1 MQIVCKLQLMKA
13 TTAIILDTRKALRT
27 GKYPVK
33 LRVTF
38 ARKQKYFQTKLNLT
52 KEEFQAIH
60 AKNPKGQSKT
70 WKLELAALEQRANE
84 IISSLPYFDFELFE
98 KKLQGNIKNQPN
110 VYDLYDTVIGEN
122 TSTGNLGNASS
133 YNSSRN
139 SLKAYRPS
147 LQFRNVTVE
156 FLQGYERF
164 LLEKECSV
172 TTVGIYL
179 RTLRAIINRALSE
192 GIIGEGY
199 NYPFGSRKK
208 HKYQIPTS
216 KNIKKALTIQEI
228 ELLFK
233 YQAAPGSWEQK
244 ALDFWIFSYLA
255 NGMNMKDISLL
266 RYKDIDG
273 EFIRFVRAKSANTS
287 AVVEPITVYLS
298 DHLKGIIEKWGIDP
312 EHKKPESRIFGIASA
327 SDTLAKQRADL
338 QQFVKMVN
346 KYIRIIAEKLGIQ
359 KPITTYYARHSFS
372 TVLKRSGASIQ
383 EISEALGHKSI
394 STTRSYLDGFEDGS
408 KKQMAKALTNF

>member
-1 MQIVCKLQLMKA
+1 MKA

-33 LRVTF
+33 LRITF
-38 ARKQKYFQTKLNLT
+38 ARKQKYFQTNLNLT
-52 KEEFQAIH
+52 EEEFQAIH

-70 WKLELAALEQRANE
+70 WKLQLAALEQRANE
-84 IISSLPYFDFELFE
+84 IIVSLPYFDFELFA
-98 KKLQGNIKNQPN
+98 KKLQGNIKNQPD
-110 VYDLYDTVIGEN
+110 VYDLYDTVIAEN
-122 TSTGNLGNASS
+122 MVSGNLGNASS
-133 YNSSRN
+133 YTSSRN

-147 LQFRNVTVE
+147 LHFRDVTVE
-156 FLQGYERF
+156 FLQGYERS
-164 LLEKECSV
+164 LLEREYSV

-216 KNIKKALTIQEI
+216 KNIKKALSIQEI

-233 YQAAPGSWEQK
+233 YQASPGSWEQK

-273 EFIRFVRAKSANTS
+273 EFIRYVRAKSANTS
-287 AVVEPITVYLS
+287 SVVEPITVYLS

-312 EHKKPESRIFGIASA
+312 EKKPESRIFGIS
-327 SDTLAKQRADL
+327 SLNDTLVKQRADL

-346 KYIRIIAEKLGIQ
+346 KYIRIIAQKLGIQ

-383 EISEALGHKSI
+383 EISEALGHKSL
-394 STTRSYLDGFEDGS
+394 STTRSYLDGFEDAS
-408 KKQMAKALTNF
+408 KKEMAQKLLKFD